1 MELLAD
7 CSEWTGNRHTLDG
20 ASLGNGMTRCRVIG
34 LTIILLASLLSG
46 CTDSSNGQS
55 SGSSAGME
63 VPEWEVGDW
72 WLYTFSTPDYSD
84 DTAKLVVA
92 STSEEDGTAYMLAIS
107 SLTEARR
114 HAVLNHNPFLGR
126 MTHSE
131 LSTFENGLAQPVLSF
146 PLEDGLEWSFTLF
159 TIEWQAMVSDISG
172 DTAIIMATSSDGSRL
187 DYVFNSESGFFSSF
201 IWKDNTGLELLRMM
215 LSDSGT
221 GHSGDVYFV
230 RGGDLFSNIW
240 EDTGNDAELRDTFL
254 VNDHPNDGEWDE
266 MIYFLDAES
275 GSGSS
280 ITMTLRDHMSVS
292 VLERF
297 WGPGAS
303 EMGTLGT
310 IPYPSGEYTFTAT
323 FTGGSTYL
331 RVRIAGGITESWGL

>member
-1 MELLAD
+1 
-7 CSEWTGNRHTLDG
+7 
-20 ASLGNGMTRCRVIG
+20 
-34 LTIILLASLLSG
+34 
-46 CTDSSNGQS
+46 
-55 SGSSAGME
+55 
-63 VPEWEVGDW
+63 
-72 WLYTFSTPDYSD
+72 
-84 DTAKLVVA
+84 
-92 STSEEDGTAYMLAIS
+92 
-107 SLTEARR
+107 
-114 HAVLNHNPFLGR
+114 
-126 MTHSE
+126 
-131 LSTFENGLAQPVLSF
+131 
-146 PLEDGLEWSFTLF
+146 
-159 TIEWQAMVSDISG
+159 
-172 DTAIIMATSSDGSRL
+172 MATSSDGSRL